1 MCFYRNAIFW
11 DSRFFRS
18 WNHIIG
24 SGIYKCSTFLNRP
37 SFLVK
42 NSYGEQKNA
51 EEIENSDFQ
60 NLIFKA
66 AIIHQISLIVKI
78 ICHFLPSLANKK
90 FPVIPEQKKMIF
102 LSILNFVRQNLQM
115 EIHFP
120 KKFNFE
126 KKIIFFVQELP
137 EIFCSL
143 RTEFCLSK
151 MIFVAKIEFF
161 RQNWFFVN
169 IEIFC
174 QNWNFLSKFNFFV
187 KTEICSQNWIFSW
200 KLNFFVKIDF
210 FAKIFKKK
218 NLEFLPVLPLAA
230 LRIHTILQTS
240 GKSLKL
246 IFPVTDKVQFL
257 SIFQIGPSSFLR
269 WSFSSELSSTVGS
282 DLTTAILWR
291 NIFGKKRVLNFFEI
305 RQ

>member
-1 MCFYRNAIFW
+1 VCFYRNAIFW

-126 KKIIFFVQELP
+126 KKIIFF
-137 EIFCSL
+137 
-143 RTEFCLSK
+143 CLNK
-151 MIFVAKIEFF
+151 GITWRNYRK
-161 RQNWFFVN
+161 FFVRWELN
-169 IEIFC
+169 FVCQKWFLLPKLNFFVKTDFLSTLKFFVKIEIFC
-174 QNWNFLSKFNFFV
+174 QNLIFLSKLKFVVKIEFFR
-187 KTEICSQNWIFSW
+187 ENWIF
-200 KLNFFVKIDF
+200 L
-210 FAKIFKKK
+210 
-218 NLEFLPVLPLAA
+218 
-230 LRIHTILQTS
+230 
-240 GKSLKL
+240 LKL
-246 IFPVTDKVQFL
+246 IFLPK
-257 SIFQIGPSSFLR
+257 
-269 WSFSSELSSTVGS
+269 FS
-282 DLTTAILWR
+282 
-291 NIFGKKRVLNFFEI
+291 KRKILNFY
-305 RQ
+305 QCYL